1 MRDLFRRK
9 NQLPVREK
17 GNGTGDNHPIPHL
30 APNFQKRL
38 TGRLWYQLGLSI
50 YRLNQYIKST
60 KRRRSFPDEKRVL
73 TISTNNLKTCFS
85 L

>member
-1 MRDLFRRK
+1 MVVGDLFRRK

-60 KRRRSFPDEKRVL
+60 RGRRSFPDEKQEQIINHKNIFML
-73 TISTNNLKTCFS
+73 
-85 L
+85 

>member
-30 APNFQKRL
+30 APYFQKRL
-38 TGRLWYQLGLSI
+38 TGRLWFQLGLSI

-60 KRRRSFPDEKRVL
+60 KRRRSFPDEKQEP
-73 TISTNNLKTCFS
+73 IKNIFMI
-85 L
+85 

>member
-60 KRRRSFPDEKRVL
+60 RGRRSFPDEKQEQIL
-73 TISTNNLKTCFS
+73 NYKNIFML
-85 L
+85 

>member
-50 YRLNQYIKST
+50 YRFNQYIKST